1 MLRSLLTHY
10 AHVCATFWLTCEH
23 TGAGPCFTVSV
34 LWGLP
39 VWSCGVVWQLHVQ
52 LLGGP
57 VLIQGRCPP
66 PSYTGWEVV
75 QALGRAQTAALGAP
89 GLLPLSGSQIPRLPI
104 PGRHRR
110 APGPRGQGEWRLSHL
125 FGWAG
130 VCSLPGLLLLCR
142 TGGGAKCPWPQS
154 AQICVTGGLGRGAG
168 PGNGGSSAAPPRAPT
183 PKTTVAETAEWL
195 GAARAPGR

>member
-1 MLRSLLTHY
+1 MWGR
-10 AHVCATFWLTCEH
+10 VATPCPAIGGTCVN
-23 TGAGPCFTVSV
+23 PRP
-34 LWGLP
+34 LP
-39 VWSCGVVWQLHVQ
+39 PAFLHWVG
-52 LLGGP
+52 GGP
-57 VLIQGRCPP
+57 STGQG
-66 PSYTGWEVV
+66 TD
-75 QALGRAQTAALGAP
+75 
-89 GLLPLSGSQIPRLPI
+89 GS
-104 PGRHRR
+104 PGRSGFAASVGVSDSPPAHPRTTQEAAR
-110 APGPRGQGEWRLSHL
+110 APSPRGQGEWRLSHL

-183 PKTTVAETAEWL
+183 PKTTVAETAEQL